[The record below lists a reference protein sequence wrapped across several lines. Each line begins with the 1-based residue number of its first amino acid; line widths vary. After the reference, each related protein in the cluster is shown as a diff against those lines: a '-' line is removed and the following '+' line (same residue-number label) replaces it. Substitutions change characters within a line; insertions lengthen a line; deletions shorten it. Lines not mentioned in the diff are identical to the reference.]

1 MTRTQLIVIIALIIV
16 IAAIAVPRAIKM
28 SRISSAE
35 HHVAS
40 MAKGF
45 ALYLRD
51 TGQECNSIAD
61 LLKDP
66 GITGWLG
73 PYFNEE
79 MTRNPW
85 GGGYEADSVTQKIG
99 IPKGDAAPDQY
110 EFGGSE
116 EISFSFSEDMG
127 LE

>member
-1 MTRTQLIVIIALIIV
+1 MTRTQLIIIIAIIVV
-16 IAAIAVPRAIKM
+16 IAAIAVPRGVKM
-28 SRISSAE
+28 QRISSAE
-35 HHVAS
+35 RHVAS
-40 MAKGF
+40 MANGF
-45 ALYLRD
+45 AQYRRD

-73 PYFNEE
+73 PYINEK

-85 GGGYEADSVTQKIG
+85 GGGYKADIEKQKIG
-99 IPKGDAAPDQY
+99 IPRGDAAPDQY
-110 EFGGSE
+110 EFGGSA